1 MARKAPDAGGRSRT
15 PRQRREVLVAA
26 DKAAAAE
33 LARWVEEPAAMR
45 FAAAGDT
52 LYGWYAAQYDAVRSL
67 SGVLPVIYSGVAMGQ
82 LFKGRLKPD
91 PALALFA
98 GLRRDAVPTAELG
111 SEDALRFL
119 RKQELAAGLFAE
131 GINLVTA
138 SGRALGFVK
147 RIGPRVNNLYP
158 NSLRILRQQGDG
170 EPAGEGE
177 A

>member
-1 MARKAPDAGGRSRT
+1 
-15 PRQRREVLVAA
+15 
-26 DKAAAAE
+26 
-33 LARWVEEPAAMR
+33 MR

-98 GLRRDAVPTAELG
+98 GLRRDAVPTAEL
-111 SEDALRFL
+111 RFL

>member
-1 MARKAPDAGGRSRT
+1 
-15 PRQRREVLVAA
+15 
-26 DKAAAAE
+26 
-33 LARWVEEPAAMR
+33 MR

-119 RKQELAAGLFAE
+119 RKQELAAGRFAE

-170 EPAGEGE
+170 EPAGEGK